1 MDVPRRTDAHP
12 RRSAAR
18 LRRQAR
24 SDGSSLD
31 SRPAGAAAPG
41 RVALAAARRA
51 QLEQVRAAVRLR
63 LAAIQRQRRE
73 LAARR
78 KPPAAGGR

>member
-1 MDVPRRTDAHP
+1 MDVPRRTDAHARP
-12 RRSAAR
+12 SAPSR
-18 LRRQAR
+18 KPQA
-24 SDGSSLD
+24 G
-31 SRPAGAAAPG
+31 GEAAPG

-63 LAAIQRQRRE
+63 LAAIQRQRQE

-78 KPPAAGGR
+78 KPPAAGDR

>member
-1 MDVPRRTDAHP
+1 MDVPRRTDS
-12 RRSAAR
+12 RRR
-18 LRRQAR
+18 
-24 SDGSSLD
+24 DP
-31 SRPAGAAAPG
+31 RPAGAAAAG
-41 RVALAAARRA
+41 RAALAAARRA

-63 LAAIQRQRRE
+63 LAAIQRHRQE

>member
-1 MDVPRRTDAHP
+1 MDVPRRTDA
-12 RRSAAR
+12 RARQSAASLEPR
-18 LRRQAR
+18 AR
-24 SDGSSLD
+24 
-31 SRPAGAAAPG
+31 GAEAPG

-63 LAAIQRQRRE
+63 LAAIQRQRHE

>member
-1 MDVPRRTDAHP
+1 MDVPRRTDS
-12 RRSAAR
+12 RAR
-18 LRRQAR
+18 HR
-24 SDGSSLD
+24 
-31 SRPAGAAAPG
+31 RPAAAASPG
-41 RVALAAARRA
+41 RAALAAARRA

-63 LAAIQRQRRE
+63 LAAIQRQRHE